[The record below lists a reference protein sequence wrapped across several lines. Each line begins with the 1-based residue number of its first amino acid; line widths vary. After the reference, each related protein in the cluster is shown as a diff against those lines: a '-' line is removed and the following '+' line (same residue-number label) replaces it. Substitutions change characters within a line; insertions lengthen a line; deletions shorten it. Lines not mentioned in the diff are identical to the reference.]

1 MKYSKEIKSTSSNRA
16 LFFEHIAHTSGFPL
30 ALEISAAKDEYL
42 IDKEGN
48 KILDLICGISVSALG
63 HNHPEIVRAVQEQAE
78 KYMHTM
84 VYGEF
89 VLAPQVKLAEE
100 LTDLLPEGLDAV
112 YYGSSGSEVIEGA
125 LKLAVKATGRRKIIA
140 ASNAY
145 HGSTTGAMSLM
156 SDQSRVAPFAPPV
169 HHVRHIEYNRLE
181 DLERID
187 KHTAA
192 VIMET
197 IQAESGVRAA
207 DHGYM
212 QQLRKRCDEVGALL
226 IFDEIQAGMCRTGK
240 LFAFEHFDIQPD
252 LLVLS
257 KAFGGG
263 MPLGA
268 LVSSR
273 ELLQVFTENPI
284 LGHIT
289 TFGGHPVSCAA
300 GLASLRIMRDQKLWE
315 RARILSAHLDTL
327 AAHNL
332 VKEFRKFGFWAAV
345 DLGSMEMV
353 LKVVEKALKRGMLVD
368 WFLFN
373 DHSLRLC
380 PPLIIEEGILIEAI
394 DALSEIMDELG

>member
-1 MKYSKEIKSTSSNRA
+1 MQHKQIKSSASNRS
-16 LFFEHIAHTSGFPL
+16 LFFERIAQTSGFPL
-30 ALEISAAKDEYL
+30 ALEITDAQNEYL
-42 IDKEGN
+42 IDKNGR

-63 HNHPEIVRAVQEQAE
+63 HNHPKVVQAVQEQAG

-140 ASNAY
+140 ASRAY

-156 SDQSRVAPFAPPV
+156 SDQKRVAPFAPHV
-169 HHVRHIEYNRLE
+169 NHVRHIEYNNPQ
-181 DLERID
+181 DLDRID
-187 KHTAA
+187 TDTAA

-197 IQAESGVRAA
+197 IQAESGVKAA
-207 DHGYM
+207 DIDYM
-212 QQLRKRCDEVGALL
+212 RALRKKCDETGALL
-226 IFDEIQAGMCRTGK
+226 IFDEIQAGMCRTGRF
-240 LFAFEHFDIQPD
+240 FAFEHFGIQPD
-252 LLVLS
+252 ILVLS

-268 LVSSR
+268 LVSSQ
-273 ELLQVFTENPI
+273 ELLHVFTANPI

-300 GLASLRIMRDQKLWE
+300 GLASLRIMRDERLWD
-315 RARILSAHLDTL
+315 RAARLSACLDPLSAH
-327 AAHNL
+327 NK

-345 DLGSMEMV
+345 DLGSMDLV
-353 LKVVEKALKRGMLVD
+353 LKVVEKALKKGMLVD

-380 PPLIIEEGILIEAI
+380 PPLIIGEDVLRDAI
-394 DALSEIMDELG
+394 DGLLEILDELH

>member
-1 MKYSKEIKSTSSNRA
+1 MEQKEAKSTASNRA
-16 LFFEHIAHTSGFPL
+16 LFFEHIAQTSGFPL
-30 ALEISAAKDEYL
+30 ALEIKGGEGAFLVDKD
-42 IDKEGN
+42 DRP
-48 KILDLICGISVSALG
+48 ILDLICGISVSALG
-63 HNHPEIVRAVQEQAE
+63 HNHPQIVRAVQDQAA

-89 VLAPQVKLAEE
+89 VLAPQVQLAEE
-100 LTDLLPEGLDAV
+100 LTALLPRGLDAV

-140 ASNAY
+140 ASQAY

-156 SDQSRVAPFAPPV
+156 SDQTRVAPFAPPI
-169 HHVRHIEYNRLE
+169 HHVRHIAYNDIE
-181 DLERID
+181 DLDRID
-187 KHTAA
+187 SDTAA
-192 VIMET
+192 VVMET

-207 DHGYM
+207 DRPYM
-212 QQLRKRCDEVGALL
+212 QALRKRCDEVGALL

-240 LFAFEHFDIQPD
+240 FFAFEHFGIQPD
-252 LLVLS
+252 ILVLS

-268 LVSSR
+268 FISSR
-273 ELLQVFTENPI
+273 ELLRVFTENPI

-300 GLASLRIMRDQKLWE
+300 GLASLRIMRDGRLWE
-315 RARILSAHLDTL
+315 RAAELSALLDAL
-327 AAHNL
+327 ADHEK
-332 VKEFRKFGFWAAV
+332 VIEFRKFGFWAAV
-345 DLGSMEMV
+345 DLGSMELV
-353 LKVVEKALKRGMLVD
+353 LKVVEKAMHRGMLVD

-380 PPLIIEEGILIEAI
+380 PPLIIEDSVLREAMGNLLAIL
-394 DALSEIMDELG
+394 DEL